1 MPANLEKVGVVA
13 IGRNEGDRLRKCLES
28 LAPLNLPVVYVDSA
42 SSDGSVALAR
52 SMKASVVELDMSIPF
67 TAARARNAGY
77 QRLKEVVPD
86 LQYVQFVDGDCRV
99 DGDWISTATD
109 FLNGHADAAVVCGRR
124 RETHPEA
131 SIYNRLCDIE
141 WNTPVGEA
149 RSFGGDCLIR
159 VTAFEAAEGYRDDVI
174 AGEEPELAV
183 RMRKADWRI
192 WRVDADMTFHDANI
206 LRFSQWW
213 RRTLRGGYAYA
224 LGTYLHGRPP
234 IRHWR
239 TETISIT
246 FWGIVLPAAIIA
258 AGAVY
263 PPLFAGFLI
272 YPAQV
277 VRISLRTRSWGYG
290 FFTVLGKF
298 PQAQGAAGFWLDL
311 LQGKRRGII
320 EY

>member
-1 MPANLEKVGVVA
+1 MSSSTVGVVV
-13 IGRNEGDRLRKCLES
+13 IGRNEGERLRKCLES
-28 LAPLNLPVVYVDSA
+28 FAVHAVPIVYVDSG
-42 SSDGSVALAR
+42 SSDGSVDLAAD
-52 SMKASVVELDMSIPF
+52 MGAVVVELDMSIPF

-77 QRLKEVVPD
+77 KRLKQH
-86 LQYVQFVDGDCRV
+86 LQKLEYVQFVDGDCRV
-99 DGDWISTATD
+99 DEGWIPSALT
-109 FLNGHADAAVVCGRR
+109 FLEANPDAAVVCGRR
-124 RETHPEA
+124 REMHPEE
-131 SIYNRLCDIE
+131 SVYNRLCDIE

-149 RSFGGDCLIR
+149 RSFGGDCLVR
-159 VTAFEAAEGYRDDVI
+159 VSAFEAADGYREDVI

-183 RMRKADWRI
+183 RLRKADWRI

-224 LGTYLHGRPP
+224 LGTYLHGAPP
-234 IRHWR
+234 VRHWR
-239 TETISIT
+239 ADTISIA
-246 FWGIVLPAAIIA
+246 FWGIVLPLGILA

-263 PPLFAGFLI
+263 APLWAGFLV

-277 VRISLRTRSWGYG
+277 ARISVRTGSWGYG

-311 LQGKRRGII
+311 ALGKRRGII

>member
-1 MPANLEKVGVVA
+1 MSADLQKVGVVA
-13 IGRNEGDRLRKCLES
+13 IGRNEGERLRRCLES
-28 LAPLNLPVVYVDSA
+28 LAPLKLPVVYVDSD
-42 SSDGSVALAR
+42 SSDGSVELAR
-52 SMKASVVELDMSIPF
+52 SMDASVVELDMSIPF
-67 TAARARNAGY
+67 TAARARNAGF
-77 QRLKEVVPD
+77 QRLKELVPD
-86 LQYVQFVDGDCRV
+86 LEFVQFVDGDCRV
-99 DGDWISTATD
+99 EGDWMSKAAA
-109 FLNGHADAAVVCGRR
+109 FLGEHPDAAVVCGRR
-124 RETHPEA
+124 RETHPES

-149 RSFGGDCLIR
+149 RSFGGDCLVR
-159 VTAFEAAEGYRDDVI
+159 VTAFEAADGYREDVI

-183 RMRKADWRI
+183 RFRKADWRI
-192 WRVDADMTFHDANI
+192 WRIEADMTFHDANI

-224 LGTYLHGRPP
+224 LGTYLHGSAP

-239 TETISIT
+239 SETISIT
-246 FWGIVLPAAIIA
+246 FWGIVLPVVIMA

-263 PPLFAGFLI
+263 LPLLAGFLI

-277 VRISLRTRSWGYG
+277 LRVSIRNQSWGYG

-298 PQAQGAAGFWLDL
+298 PQAQGAVGFWLDL
-311 LQGKRRGII
+311 AKGKRRGII